1 MKSLLDFANSPRV
14 GYPKQAGKNA
24 RERGFPSVSP
34 REIALGH
41 EWWGNLGFTR
51 VKKEYPRYSPLSLGF
66 YTLGTQAT
74 GGPHA
79 NL

>member
-34 REIALGH
+34 REIALGNH
-41 EWWGNLGFTR
+41 WWGNLGFPR
-51 VKKEYPRYSPLSLGF
+51 VRKEYPRYSSFSLELC
-66 YTLGTQAT
+66 TLGKQAT
-74 GGPHA
+74 GGKHA
-79 NL
+79 DM